1 MIIQLYTSAYD
12 NQQTLDT
19 ETRNVCLFEFPNNAS
34 GLLTWRLVVLRISD
48 GVTRSLSQ
56 QVFYKKISG
65 VGAVQDA
72 IPTPANDFASA
83 GDAIAL
89 SGVSIALYDDG
100 TYLGLTVTGIAGST
114 LDWFVA
120 FTGEGLQDS

>member
-1 MIIQLYTSAYD
+1 MVIQLQTSAID
-12 NQQTLDT
+12 NQQTVDT
-19 ETRNVCLFEFPNNAS
+19 ETKNVCLFEFPNNAS
-34 GLLTWRLVVLRISD
+34 GLLTWNLVVLRVSD

-72 IPTPANDFASA
+72 IPTPAHDFASA
-83 GDAIAL
+83 GDAVAL
-89 SGVSIALYDDG
+89 AGVTIVFYDDG

-120 FTGEGLQDS
+120 FTGEGLQDI